1 MPPTQIEKILQM
13 MSFILVGKRTRLATQ
28 VLQSIRSFSDGN
40 CVVMGSKGT
49 LELRWSTLC
58 KQHILI
64 DFESGNDDYFVDSV
78 NQLALNNSKSVLIP
92 FDCDGIRLINRVQD
106 RVQNRLQINIIPI
119 PDASTLDQFEDKWR
133 FHGFC
138 QKYALPVPPTRWIG
152 EKHNLDFN
160 AVATEFGLPFV
171 VKPTNLAGSMG
182 VQIVEDEK
190 FYQDKVLNNPEY
202 QFDSLIAQR
211 FIEGVDA
218 GVSLLSIKGQLCA
231 FAIQQPVGRGIDFL
245 PNLAMEKIAYKVC
258 HDSQFHGVMNLDVRI
273 EKDTGKVFLL
283 ESNPRFWATLT
294 SSVECGLNFVA
305 ESVEAPSSANM
316 PRQLVTG
323 RSYTLHPLL
332 APALWHGL
340 VFDRSARGRLIR
352 AKVFDKYTF
361 FNLVKD
367 FPHMVWRVT
376 HRWARSNFRLLP
388 LK

>member
-1 MPPTQIEKILQM
+1 MSSLQIEKTLQM

-58 KQHILI
+58 KQHMLV

-78 NQLALNNSKSVLIP
+78 NQLALDNSKSILIP
-92 FDCDGIRLINRVQD
+92 FDCDGIRLINRVQ
-106 RVQNRLQINIIPI
+106 NRLKINIIPI
-119 PDASTLDQFEDKWR
+119 PDASTLEQFEDKWR
-133 FHGFC
+133 FHEFC

-160 AVATEFGLPFV
+160 AVAAEFGLPFV

-218 GVSLLSIKGQLCA
+218 GVNLLSIKGQLCA
-231 FAIQQPVGRGIDFL
+231 FAIQQPVGRGIDFM
-245 PNLAMEKIAYKVC
+245 PNAALEAIAHKVC
-258 HDSQFHGVMNLDVRI
+258 HDGQFHGVMNLDVRI
-273 EKDTGKVFLL
+273 EKQTGHVFLI
-283 ESNPRFWATLT
+283 ESNPRFWASLT

-305 ESVEAPSSANM
+305 ESVETSSKTNV
-316 PRQLVTG
+316 PRQLVAGT
-323 RSYTLHPLL
+323 SHTLHPLL